1 MGFGGMSLVQLGI
14 LLAIVILLFGSR
26 KLRTFGS
33 DLGSAIKGFKS
44 SISDGGADNNY
55 DSCDG
60 QKSTSKEENENEHR
74 V

>member
-26 KLRTFGS
+26 KLRTFGY

-44 SISDGGADNNY
+44 SISDGDAENNY
-55 DSCDG
+55 DSSDG
-60 QKSTSKEENENEHR
+60 QKLTSKEEDENEHR